1 MTESTLKIKVDSTDV
16 KTGTKSL
23 DDLAKSGKDADKST
37 KELTSSSD
45 ILANSVKALAA
56 SYAVLKVVQY
66 AREAAMLSARYETLG
81 VSMRIVGNNAGYTS
95 KEMEAAAKTMQAT
108 GISMLESRNQA
119 VRLVQ
124 AHIDLSN
131 ASKLARIAQDAAVI
145 GNINSSEAFAKL
157 IHGIQTGQTEVLKTI
172 GLNISM
178 ENSYKILAEE
188 LGVTVSS
195 LDQTQ
200 KTTAILNAVFERGSD
215 IAGTYEASMGTAG
228 KQINSLAR
236 YQENLKLKL
245 GETFDELLIVA
256 VMGFTTSIKDANGA
270 VDDLAAE
277 DQLKEWGRSIT
288 DTFAFI
294 ADSGASAA
302 GIFKLVGTAI
312 GANIA
317 MTKAWATGNMNQF
330 SIIAQAYDKDLKA
343 IIDSTHHFRDATAE
357 SRTNMADSKA
367 AEDLKQVNKDLEAS
381 IRSTADAMKSSW
393 EEGMIN
399 AGVIE
404 VISEKLTDYIA
415 DLENE
420 QTALKMSTRDQAMY
434 NAELDA
440 LAYGAGPKAVQTV
453 RELAGANFDLAEATK
468 ETERALNDAAR
479 ASERAHRQM
488 QQDFSRSMDRFGSSF
503 ADLVLEGDNAFDALA
518 KSWER
523 MLIEMA
529 GQEIFKTLL
538 GDSPVFNVQ
547 GGSGNAAANGAS
559 DSLVSSVTG
568 GVVSSAVTKLMASG
582 GLVAGAGQFA
592 AGMFGTAVGTGSTIV
607 GAPTAAAAAG
617 AGTSATITTALA
629 AIPVWGWA
637 LIAAGVGVA
646 LFNNDDGKKRENA
659 GFLVGPT
666 PGADPNK
673 TFGVD
678 PFASGLNIEGFARRA
693 SQETAI
699 EVIDTFRDI
708 DFAFVEMIA
717 TLDGTLDLT
726 NATLAGLDEEA
737 TAGSSGTF
745 VGLGGNGDLGGDIT
759 AQINSYIEQL
769 VNHVGG
775 LDESL
780 ISAIQSAA
788 DADAVFSLLAEE
800 IAKRAEADAIALPI
814 LKEKN
819 KLQDQLD
826 SMTMTRIELIAK
838 ERATLDEANQ
848 AIFDSIT
855 AIESLGI
862 AISAQLTLDGAMAD
876 ARSALRAVGDEVRYL
891 FENSLTAAQDVER
904 AQQRITD
911 LNRESADSMRAFAKT
926 IDDFLV
932 TLSPASY
939 GQNLEG
945 LKAQLTQTAGLAA
958 DGDLDAQ
965 SQLISQAQGVVR
977 SAESSSATR
986 ADFFRQEAFVRT
998 TLLGVRDAMRVEEE
1012 APGKSKMEVAE
1023 EELSAALAIQ
1033 VLADAAYST
1042 AQALTAS
1049 LAFGSDGP
1057 LQNLFDSL
1065 ANLSQANANVLIETE
1080 ALAIANADA
1089 GIILDETA
1097 EAFRLTNEQ
1106 AGALSIV
1113 LGLTGTAA
1121 TDFINEITS
1130 PTTAIQTFIE
1140 ALSGLTPEQI
1150 TGFLGVVSADQIDSF
1165 LGSMTS
1171 EQVEGFLGVV
1181 GVEQVTAFLGA
1192 ITETQV
1198 AFFLGSIGIDQIT
1211 TFLGTVS
1218 PQQIIDFLGTVD
1230 PSYIVS
1236 FFSEA
1241 KPEMLNQVVGMFAG
1255 LDVVIANGMSN
1266 AFAAAMAQS
1275 TAAAASAAAAQAAA
1289 QASQGSA
1296 ILSGINVDGDYSDSE
1311 IFKVIDGL
1319 NNGLLSIGQVASN
1332 FNISAADAARV
1343 FAEGNAIQGFANGGA
1358 FGGGLRIVGENGP
1371 ELEST
1376 GPSRIFNNSQTKE
1389 MFKQDN
1395 SELVAELRALRMEL
1409 SRLQGSTDVTASA
1422 TARTNQLLEQITF
1435 GEMSLQTRA
1444 A

>member
-1 MTESTLKIKVDSTDV
+1 VTESTLKIKVDSTDV

-294 ADSGASAA
+294 ADSGAGAA
-302 GIFKLVGTAI
+302 GVFKLVGTAI
-312 GANIA
+312 AANIG
-317 MTKAWATGNMNQF
+317 MTKALLTGDMEAF
-330 SIIAQAYDKDLKA
+330 DAIANAYDADLQT
-343 IIDSTHHFRDATAE
+343 IIDSTHTFRDALEETR
-357 SRTNMADSKA
+357 SNMADSKA

-404 VISEKLTDYIA
+404 VISEKLRDYIA

-453 RELAGANFDLAEATK
+453 RELAGENYDLAEATK
-468 ETERALNDAAR
+468 AAERALNDAAR

-538 GDSPVFNVQ
+538 GDSPTFNINGSSGSAVNTAAS
-547 GGSGNAAANGAS
+547 GVTNSLISGAGSGIASAALAGLAFEAAQAG
-559 DSLVSSVTG
+559 SLF
-568 GVVSSAVTKLMASG
+568 SSAVSGITGVNSMVAPSTAAG
-582 GLVAGAGQFA
+582 GLGSGITGAIAAIPGWGWAIIA
-592 AGMFGTAVGTGSTIV
+592 AG
-607 GAPTAAAAAG
+607 AAAA
-617 AGTSATITTALA
+617 I
-629 AIPVWGWA
+629 
-637 LIAAGVGVA
+637 
-646 LFNNDDGKKRENA
+646 FNNDDGKKRENA
-659 GFLVGPT
+659 GFFVNDT
-666 PGADPNK
+666 PGAAGDSRA
-673 TFGVD
+673 FDVD
-678 PFASGLNIEGFARRA
+678 PFASGLAVTGFARRA
-693 SQETAI
+693 SQESAI
-699 EVIDTFRDI
+699 EVIDTFRDL
-708 DFAFVEMIA
+708 DFAFVEMVA
-717 TLDGTLDLT
+717 TLNGAIDLT
-726 NATLAGLDEEA
+726 NKGLNGLDEEA
-737 TAGSSGTF
+737 TAGSQGTF
-745 VGLGGNGDLGGDIT
+745 LGLGGNGGLGGDIP
-759 AQINSYIEQL
+759 AQINSYISQL
-769 VNHVGG
+769 VDNTTG
-775 LDESL
+775 LDASL
-780 ISAIQSAA
+780 LQAIQSAS
-788 DADAVFSLLAEE
+788 DADEVFALLADE

-819 KLQDQLD
+819 KLQDELD
-826 SMTMTRIELIAK
+826 ALTMTRIELIAK
-838 ERATLDEANQ
+838 ERDTLDETNQ
-848 AIFDSIT
+848 AIFDSIV
-855 AIESLGI
+855 AIENLGI
-862 AISAQLTLDGAMAD
+862 ALEAQLTLDGALAD
-876 ARSALRAVGDEVRYL
+876 AMSALRAVGDELRYL
-891 FENSLTAAQDVER
+891 QENSLSAADDVER

-911 LNRESADSMRAFAKT
+911 LNRQSADSMRAFAKT

-945 LKAQLTQTAGLAA
+945 LKAQLTQTASLAA
-958 DGDLDAQ
+958 GGDLDAQ

-998 TLLGVRDAMRVEEE
+998 TLLGVRDAIGPDPLDPE
-1012 APGKSKMEVAE
+1012 AEPVKSPIEIAE
-1023 EELSAALAIQ
+1023 EQLKSALAVQ
-1033 VLADAAYST
+1033 ELADAAYE
-1042 AQALTAS
+1042 AGKALTLNLS
-1049 LAFGSDGP
+1049 FGDEDP
-1057 LQNLFDSL
+1057 LQPLMDTLEQLAVANTNYITALGELEEANSNAGIGVDNLTGML
-1065 ANLSQANANVLIETE
+1065 GLTETE
-1080 ALAIANADA
+1080 AMLLA
-1089 GIILDETA
+1089 T
-1097 EAFRLTNEQ
+1097 
-1106 AGALSIV
+1106 S
-1113 LGLTGTAA
+1113 LGLTGQAA
-1121 TDFINEITS
+1121 LDF
-1130 PTTAIQTFIE
+1130 
-1140 ALSGLTPEQI
+1140 
-1150 TGFLGVVSADQIDSF
+1150 
-1165 LGSMTS
+1165 
-1171 EQVEGFLGVV
+1171 
-1181 GVEQVTAFLGA
+1181 
-1192 ITETQV
+1192 V
-1198 AFFLGSIGIDQIT
+1198 AMMGEPLFVNTNAELLDNIAS
-1211 TFLGTVS
+1211 
-1218 PQQIIDFLGTVD
+1218 
-1230 PSYIVS
+1230 
-1236 FFSEA
+1236 
-1241 KPEMLNQVVGMFAG
+1241 MFAG
-1255 LDVVIANGMSN
+1255 AGGMIGAEITALLSLVSAAVGIAN
-1266 AFAAAMAQS
+1266 AS
-1275 TAAAASAAAAQAAA
+1275 TAAAAAAAAAAASQAAAAAAAQAASVITISGGA
-1289 QASQGSA
+1289 AANDSGMGPIGNA
-1296 ILSGINVDGDYSDSE
+1296 GFDILRGIKVDNDYTESE
-1311 IFKVIDGL
+1311 IFSVIGGL
-1319 NNGLLSIGQVASN
+1319 NSGAFNVGQIGAHFGISTDEVSRLL
-1332 FNISAADAARV
+1332 AA
-1343 FAEGNAIQGFANGGA
+1343 GNQMQGFANGGM
-1358 FGGGLRIVGENGP
+1358 FGGGLRLVGENGP
-1371 ELEST
+1371 EIEAT
-1376 GPSRIFNNSQTKE
+1376 GPSRIYSNSQTKD
-1389 MFKQDN
+1389 MLKQDN
-1395 SELVAELRALRMEL
+1395 SELVAELRALRIEL